1 MKFLTKL
8 TFLNLFIA
16 TTGFGADFQYF
27 LSPYFFK
34 NPQSYWVNGN
44 QNIKYNLGELFSEAI
59 NQTGN
64 NLYKCSNES
73 ISDAVINIYP
83 VTVYNP
89 VTYQLQSDVKIRI
102 YSLKKKNIDELLVIE
117 KQVIYLDTNSEH
129 KIIDHY
135 KNVSNKIY
143 QSLQALEL
151 GVDKKMNGEICNAL

>member
-1 MKFLTKL
+1 MKFITKL
-8 TFLNLFIA
+8 IFLNLFIA
-16 TTGFGADFQYF
+16 TTSFGADFQYF

-59 NQTGN
+59 DQTGN

-117 KQVIYLDTNSEH
+117 KQVIHLNTNSE
-129 KIIDHY
+129 
-135 KNVSNKIY
+135 KNY
-143 QSLQALEL
+143 RSLQ
-151 GVDKKMNGEICNAL
+151 KSIK

>member
-1 MKFLTKL
+1 MKFVTKL
-8 TFLNLFIA
+8 FFINLFIA
-16 TTGFGADFQYF
+16 TTVFGADFQYF

-44 QNIKYNLGELFSEAI
+44 QNIKYNLGELFSEGIDQAGI
-59 NQTGN
+59 
-64 NLYKCSNES
+64 NLYKCRNEN

-117 KQVIYLDTNSEH
+117 KQVIHLDTNSEK
-129 KIIDHY
+129 KIIAHY

-151 GVDKKMNGEICNAL
+151 GTDKKMNGEICKSL